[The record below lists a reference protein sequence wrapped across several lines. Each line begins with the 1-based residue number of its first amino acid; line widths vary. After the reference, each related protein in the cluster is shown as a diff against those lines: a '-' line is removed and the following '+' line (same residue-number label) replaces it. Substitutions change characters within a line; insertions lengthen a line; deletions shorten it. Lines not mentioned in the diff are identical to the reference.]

1 MSKSENS
8 LIQPFS
14 DFDTTLFYAHLIV
27 HVLHDPSTV
36 LCECKSI
43 VHVLHNPSTVLCKCK
58 SNSELHYHCG
68 PRDSGSINIPQSM
81 IWSNTTIAVCK
92 GYATARLYCSI
103 VTLCHYSCRGV
114 ILHGPN
120 KRRQS
125 IFALALFLCALQYQ
139 AIALVTISLLLKHHL
154 VV

>member
-36 LCECKSI
+36 LCECKS
-43 VHVLHNPSTVLCKCK
+43 
-58 SNSELHYHCG
+58 NSELHYHCG

-92 GYATARLYCSI
+92 GSATARLYCSI

-120 KRRQS
+120 KRWQS
-125 IFALALFLCALQYQ
+125 IFAPALFLCALQYQ
-139 AIALVTISLLLKHHL
+139 AIALVTILLLLKHHL